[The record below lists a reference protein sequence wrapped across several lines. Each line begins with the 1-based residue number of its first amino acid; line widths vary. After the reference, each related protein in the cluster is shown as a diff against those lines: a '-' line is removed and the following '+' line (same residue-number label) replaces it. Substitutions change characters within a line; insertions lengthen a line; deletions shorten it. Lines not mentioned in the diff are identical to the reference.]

1 MDNLEKQVIE
11 HTHDIKELKCL
22 ITDTN
27 EQVKETSKSV
37 SILAVNISKL
47 DVVLEKMANM
57 NETYNTSTKRL
68 FDRLETTEK
77 ELQDLVRLSIEYS
90 NSKKD
95 HLANQERINNIEKN
109 QSEFGC
115 TALKMHSLKDDALD
129 KRITAIEDIIKKIVW
144 AVVSAVGLALIG
156 LVVK

>member
-1 MDNLEKQVIE
+1 MDNLEKQVLE

-37 SILAVNISKL
+37 GLLAVNISKL

-57 NETYNTSTKRL
+57 NETYNSSTKRL
-68 FDRLETTEK
+68 FDRLETTER

-115 TALKMHSLKDDALD
+115 TALKIHSQKDEMMD
-129 KRITAIEDIIKKIVW
+129 KRISAIEEIIKKIVW
-144 AVVSAVGLALIG
+144 AIVGAVGLALIG